1 MITYSKAQ
9 TLVNLQSLVEQFEV
23 PHIFFFKATDWI
35 DNKKSVLD
43 DINNSFSSLNN
54 AHEMHLA
61 VRSSAADED
70 GKYNAK
76 AGEYDSVLNVPLYD
90 QDSLTQAVQKVIF
103 SFVRKR
109 EILSNDEIIIQ
120 KMIENPIMSGV
131 VFTKDLNSG
140 APYYVINYDDV
151 TGKTDTVTGGGSE
164 YSNRTLYVLRSAI
177 KNVRSERFKAL
188 LSAIEE
194 LEDIL
199 DYDCLDIEFAMDQ
212 NLKPY
217 LLQVRPITTS
227 STWDPDIEMKL
238 NKSLEDI
245 HSFVSKRFKP
255 MDGVFGETTVLGQMP
270 DWNPVEMIG
279 RSPKQLSYSI
289 YEKLITKDAWRIARE
304 RMGYLTPE
312 GKPLMIDLG
321 GQPYIDTR
329 LSFHSYLPGGLPSR
343 ISEKLVNKWVKNLS
357 KNPHLHDKI
366 EFEVAITIYSF
377 DIDEKLKSLV
387 GEELSVEEKKTYKEC
402 IRAHSVELI
411 EGKNDGSIYNA
422 MERIDFLSNKQKTYQ
437 ELIESTN
444 LEHLPKLIEDCI
456 NYGTIPFSIL
466 ARHGF
471 IAKTLLG
478 SIEKNK
484 ILTKQEVS
492 NLENSI
498 ETIAGELVNDLDK
511 CANSK
516 ISKNN
521 FMKKYGHLRPGTYD
535 IQSPRYDQMVGFF
548 SSIEPAK
555 ESIGNLKK
563 FDFSES
569 QKIAI
574 NNLFKSIGSEFD
586 SDKFYEYV
594 KKAIAGREYG
604 KFIFTK
610 SISTI
615 LELISKFGEQNGLSR
630 EDLSYIDIDDI
641 LSLNK
646 STINEEEKK
655 SLVSIIDF
663 NRSKNILGST
673 IRLPQILFDTAGVYV
688 VPFQVAQPNFITL
701 KSATLDAV
709 FLKTREYKINLKNK
723 IVLIDSADPGFDW
736 IFGKSIGGL
745 ITKYGGANSHMAIR
759 CAEFGIPA
767 AIGCGEQRFETLKKA
782 KKITIDCSSAILQKY
797 E

>member
-1 MITYSKAQ
+1 M
-9 TLVNLQSLVEQFEV
+9 
-23 PHIFFFKATDWI
+23 
-35 DNKKSVLD
+35 
-43 DINNSFSSLNN
+43 
-54 AHEMHLA
+54 
-61 VRSSAADED
+61 
-70 GKYNAK
+70 
-76 AGEYDSVLNVPLYD
+76 
-90 QDSLTQAVQKVIF
+90 
-103 SFVRKR
+103 
-109 EILSNDEIIIQ
+109 
-120 KMIENPIMSGV
+120 
-131 VFTKDLNSG
+131 TK
-140 APYYVINYDDV
+140 
-151 TGKTDTVTGGGSE
+151 E
-164 YSNRTLYVLRSAI
+164 
-177 KNVRSERFKAL
+177 
-188 LSAIEE
+188 
-194 LEDIL
+194 
-199 DYDCLDIEFAMDQ
+199 
-212 NLKPY
+212 
-217 LLQVRPITTS
+217 
-227 STWDPDIEMKL
+227 
-238 NKSLEDI
+238 
-245 HSFVSKRFKP
+245 
-255 MDGVFGETTVLGQMP
+255 
-270 DWNPVEMIG
+270 
-279 RSPKQLSYSI
+279 
-289 YEKLITKDAWRIARE
+289 
-304 RMGYLTPE
+304 
-312 GKPLMIDLG
+312 
-321 GQPYIDTR
+321 
-329 LSFHSYLPGGLPSR
+329 
-343 ISEKLVNKWVKNLS
+343 
-357 KNPHLHDKI
+357 
-366 EFEVAITIYSF
+366 
-377 DIDEKLKSLV
+377 
-387 GEELSVEEKKTYKEC
+387 
-402 IRAHSVELI
+402 
-411 EGKNDGSIYNA
+411 
-422 MERIDFLSNKQKTYQ
+422 
-437 ELIESTN
+437 
-444 LEHLPKLIEDCI
+444 
-456 NYGTIPFSIL
+456 
-466 ARHGF
+466 
-471 IAKTLLG
+471 
-478 SIEKNK
+478 
-484 ILTKQEVS
+484 EVS

-498 ETIAGELVNDLDK
+498 ETIAGELVNDLNK

-586 SDKFYEYV
+586 SNKFYEYV

-615 LELISKFGEQNGLSR
+615 LELISKFGEQNGLSK

-641 LSLNK
+641 LSFNK

-723 IVLIDSADPGFDW
+723 IVLIESADPGFDW
-736 IFGKSIGGL
+736 IFGNSIGGL